1 MKVNREFVFMA
12 IELTEQQQQ
21 DLDAIRE
28 NPPRVVDPRTRK
40 AFVLIPEGEYE
51 LVHEA
56 LEEDR
61 KQRAIHAI
69 GRRNAIGRMDQE
81 P

>member
-1 MKVNREFVFMA
+1 MA
-12 IELTEQQQQ
+12 IELTEQQQRE
-21 DLDAIRE
+21 LDIPRE
-28 NPPRVVDPRTRK
+28 APPRVVDPRTRE

-51 LVHEA
+51 AVAEA

-61 KQRAIHAI
+61 RQRAIRAI
-69 GRRNAIGRMDQE
+69 GRRNAIGRMDEE